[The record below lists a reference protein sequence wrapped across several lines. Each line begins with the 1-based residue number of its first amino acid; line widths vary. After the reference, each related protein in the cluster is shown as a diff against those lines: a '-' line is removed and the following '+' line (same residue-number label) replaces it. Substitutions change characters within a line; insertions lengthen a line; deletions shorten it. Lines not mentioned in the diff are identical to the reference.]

1 MVKIFV
7 CQATARN
14 VEEIYILKMKFII
27 SIRYTI
33 NPLEISLMRI
43 IYLKC

>member
-1 MVKIFV
+1 MVKISV
-7 CQATARN
+7 CQETARN
-14 VEEIYILKMKFII
+14 VEEIYILNMKFII

-43 IYLKC
+43 IYFKC